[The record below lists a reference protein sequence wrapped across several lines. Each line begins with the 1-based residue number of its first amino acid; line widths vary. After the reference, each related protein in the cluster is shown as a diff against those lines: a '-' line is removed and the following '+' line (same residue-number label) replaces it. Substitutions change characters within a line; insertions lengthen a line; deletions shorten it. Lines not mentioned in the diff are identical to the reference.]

1 MNTQTNNTESS
12 ESQSKLTRQQQ
23 KALYL
28 WLSLVADE
36 LRNRGLDMRKALI
49 APIIPTKESVLEMI
63 WRPIMQA
70 YVGKTSTTQLL
81 KHKEIEE
88 IVDIIK
94 VMFMDMKSDI
104 IMPPFP
110 SDEEIANQQ
119 LYGKKI

>member
-1 MNTQTNNTESS
+1 MEG
-12 ESQSKLTRQQQ
+12 ERLTRQQQ

-70 YVGKTSTTQLL
+70 YVGKSSTTQLL
-81 KHKEIEE
+81 KQKEIDE
-88 IVDIIK
+88 IVDIIR
-94 VMFMDMKSDI
+94 VMFSDMKSDI
-104 IMPPFP
+104 IVPPFP
-110 SDEEIANQQ
+110 SSDPQN
-119 LYGKKI
+119 Y

>member
-1 MNTQTNNTESS
+1 MEI
-12 ESQSKLTRQQQ
+12 ERLTRQQQ

-70 YVGKTSTTQLL
+70 YVGKKSTTQLL
-81 KHKEIEE
+81 KQKEIDE

-94 VMFMDMKSDI
+94 VMFMDMKSDVVV
-104 IMPPFP
+104 PNFP
-110 SDEEIANQQ
+110 SEEE
-119 LYGKKI
+119 LYYSRVAK

>member
-1 MNTQTNNTESS
+1 MTEQTPSQTNKE
-12 ESQSKLTRQQQ
+12 EEVLTRQQQ

-104 IMPPFP
+104 IVPPFP
-110 SDEEIANQQ
+110 SEEEIANQQ